1 MRGIL
6 GRRRGANGRFCR
18 KIPRFLSG
26 ARARRGDSAHG
37 GQGRALEA
45 KKFLKFFRK
54 GRKTQK
60 IGVREGSGDGSGAP
74 YIGCAGR
81 FLGLETRPLAALLEV
96 RFARASRLQAS
107 AVRHRSE
114 ISEIHS
120 PYIERVCLQAPSL
133 TLWRYL
139 CLSDAQ
145 FPNLHLW
152 LEATCLPYAG

>member
-26 ARARRGDSAHG
+26 ARVRRGDSAHG

-114 ISEIHS
+114 TSEIRS

-139 CLSDAQ
+139 CLSDPQ
-145 FPNLHLW
+145 FSNLHLW